1 MDSILGLIMIYTWV
15 HSVVIISKLVIKQV
29 KTTTY
34 ENVVLIAGAVGFF
47 LIVLGIITNY

>member
-1 MDSILGLIMIYTWV
+1 MESILGLIMIYTWV
-15 HSVVIISKLVIKQV
+15 HSIIIISKLVTKQI

-47 LIVLGIITNY
+47 LIIMGIMTSY